1 MPVSEEVVIIG
12 LIALAGILIGGVY
25 TTWKSAKLMAMVLAL
40 AAVLAA
46 GGAAVWWFSL
56 AG

>member
-1 MPVSEEVVIIG
+1 MPVSEDVIIIG

-25 TTWKSAKLMAMVLAL
+25 ATWKSAKLMATVLAL

>member
-25 TTWKSAKLMAMVLAL
+25 ATWKSAKLMAMVLAL
-40 AAVLAA
+40 AAAVAG
-46 GGAAVWWFSL
+46 GGAALWWFSL